1 MSYAAKWRATAGMA
15 VRWSDRCEDNCS
27 RTNNSSLF
35 CFVVVGFKTLLSRN
49 VIKVLATFRKAHFLN
64 LFSGEGGTPNET
76 AVALGTAIP
85 GTVVIL
91 ILAAVFVWWDCFR
104 PKVRKI
110 FCIRLYA
117 QQYLSNETTVV
128 RYHQTFIVLHFSN
141 LNCKSS
147 ALV

>member
-1 MSYAAKWRATAGMA
+1 MRPSEGQLQVWRYVGLTGARTTVQELTTA
-15 VRWSDRCEDNCS
+15 V
-27 RTNNSSLF
+27 

-91 ILAAVFVWWDCFR
+91 ILAAVFVWWNCFR

>member
-1 MSYAAKWRATAGMA
+1 MRPSEGQLQVWRYVGLTGARTTVQELTTA
-15 VRWSDRCEDNCS
+15 V
-27 RTNNSSLF
+27 

-141 LNCKSS
+141 FNCKSS

>member
-1 MSYAAKWRATAGMA
+1 MRPSEGQLQVWRYVGLTGARTTVQELTTA
-15 VRWSDRCEDNCS
+15 V
-27 RTNNSSLF
+27 

-91 ILAAVFVWWDCFR
+91 ILAAVFVWRNCFR
-104 PKVRKI
+104 PTVRKI

>member
-1 MSYAAKWRATAGMA
+1 MRPSEGQLQVWRYVGLTGARTTVQELTTA
-15 VRWSDRCEDNCS
+15 V
-27 RTNNSSLF
+27 

-128 RYHQTFIVLHFSN
+128 RYHQTFIVLQFSN